1 MMLYPIDL
9 NLVIGSDAV
18 LVDVTLAIGFLID
31 YCLICVGI
39 AENAHEKVM
48 HDYYQRKLHPERYA
62 ERPRCFY
69 PVATQRTETASI
81 LDLQQMLLQAIQEA
95 QAKQATAIDA
105 TKLSD

>member
-9 NLVIGSDAV
+9 NLVIGSGAV
-18 LVDVTLAIGFLID
+18 LVDITLAIGFLID
-31 YCLICVGI
+31 YCLVCVGI

-48 HDYYQRKLHPERYA
+48 HNYYQRKLHPERYT

-81 LDLQQMLLQAIQEA
+81 QRLLLSAIQEA
-95 QAKQATAIDA
+95 QTKQAAVIDA